1 MVSVLVCT
9 PVKEKHMA
17 ENDLALMAHLL
28 RRAGFGATRDELEA
42 YAATGYANVVEDLLH
57 PERCPE
63 VEEDVV
69 CRYYSLG
76 TLMEDSPGVWQGRWF
91 YRMINTKR
99 PLQEKMALFWHG
111 VFATGWHKSE
121 HTPSSALQID
131 MFRRN
136 GLSDM
141 HTILLDLS
149 RDPAMLDWL
158 DNTQNHKDSP
168 NENYG
173 REILELF
180 SMGVGNYTEQDIKNA
195 ARAFTGWTCAQ
206 PIPLYPYGFNPT
218 TFVYREDDHDDSV
231 KTFLGQTGRLNGE
244 DIVNIIVQQP
254 ATARF
259 ISRHLYNFFVA
270 DEPQVPAWGNMLP
283 QDPQAIDT
291 LVQAYHDGGGN
302 MRAILRVLFNADFFK
317 QARFRRV
324 KSPVEFV
331 VGTIKLAGTHRFP
344 EPGLLTLATASAA
357 MGQSLLNPPTV
368 EGWHTGKEWIDG
380 GTLNERVN
388 FAVNE
393 LAEVTR
399 PGVQAVISRLSAAG
413 KTLAPEACL
422 EQCLDLVGPL
432 TVNSATRQTLLNAV
446 NSGGPLRFGTAAERQ
461 ASAGRIARL
470 LHLIVA
476 TPEYQFA

>member
-1 MVSVLVCT
+1 M
-9 PVKEKHMA
+9 KEAHMA
-17 ENDLALMAHLL
+17 ENDLSLLAHLL

-42 YAATGYANVVEDLLH
+42 YATRGYANVVEDLLH
-57 PERCPE
+57 PERFPE

-76 TLMEDSPGVWQGRWF
+76 TTMEDSPAVWQGRWF

-141 HTILLDLS
+141 RTILLDLS

-206 PIPLYPYGFNPT
+206 PIPLYPYGFYST

-231 KTFLGQTGRLNGE
+231 KTFLGETGRWNGE
-244 DIVNIIVQQP
+244 DIVNIIVKQP
-254 ATARF
+254 ATAHF

-270 DEPQVPAWGNMLP
+270 DEPQVPAWGSTPP
-283 QDPQAIDT
+283 QDPSAIAA

-302 MRAILRVLFNADFFK
+302 VRAMLRVLFNAEFFK
-317 QARFRRV
+317 QARFRKM

-331 VGTIKLAGTHRFP
+331 VGTVKLAGTYRFP
-344 EPGLLTLATASAA
+344 DPGLLTLPAASAA

-393 LAEVTR
+393 LAHETK
-399 PGVQAVISRLSAAG
+399 PGVQTLISRLSAAG
-413 KTLAPEACL
+413 QTLAPEACVD
-422 EQCLDLVGPL
+422 QCLDLVGPL
-432 TVNSATRQTLLNAV
+432 SVSSATRQTLIKAV
-446 NSGGPLRFGTAAERQ
+446 ASGGALDFGTTTERQ
-461 ASAGRIARL
+461 ASAERLTRL
-470 LHLIVA
+470 LQLIVA